1 MNGATWVGGA
11 FGGKRAF
18 LRYLG
23 FRAEAAFGGYRD
35 LRCPDFSQVRRL
47 VFVCKGNICRSP
59 FAEYAAR
66 AAAIPAVS
74 AGLAAD
80 AGKPADAAAVKAA
93 ARRGIDLQPHRS
105 RHLESVELGAG
116 DLVLAF
122 EPLHA
127 AQLRQL
133 LPAPGPVQ
141 LALIGLFASP
151 PCPYLH
157 DPYGLSDEY
166 FERCFRRI
174 DDALEGIGRR
184 GGAALTGTLR

>member
-1 MNGATWVGGA
+1 MQATWLGGA
-11 FGGKRAF
+11 YGGKRAF

-35 LRCPDFSQVRRL
+35 LRCPDFSRARRL
-47 VFVCKGNICRSP
+47 VFVCAGNICRSP

-66 AAAIPAVS
+66 AAGLLAVS
-74 AGLAAD
+74 AGLEAD
-80 AGKPADAAAVKAA
+80 AGKPADPAAVKAA

-105 RHLESVELGAG
+105 QRFDSVELGAG

-122 EPLHA
+122 EPRHALWLRQALPGRVA
-127 AQLRQL
+127 AQL
-133 LPAPGPVQ
+133 
-141 LALIGLFASP
+141 ALVGLFGSS

-166 FERCFRRI
+166 FERCFGRI
-174 DDALEGIGRR
+174 DDAVRGLGRC
-184 GGAALTGTLR
+184 GGAALTGAPR